1 MTVLY
6 LRRGDIT
13 NNNRVDNERSVRGII
28 AEVYQKYLIYISY
41 YE

>member
-1 MTVLY
+1 MAVLY

-13 NNNRVDNERSVRGII
+13 NNNRVDRYRSVRGII